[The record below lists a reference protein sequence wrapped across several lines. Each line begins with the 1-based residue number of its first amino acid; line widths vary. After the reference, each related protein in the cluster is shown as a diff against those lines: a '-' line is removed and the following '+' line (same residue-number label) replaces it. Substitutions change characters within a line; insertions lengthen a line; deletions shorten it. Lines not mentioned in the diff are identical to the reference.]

1 MMKAEEKQREE
12 ERKAGEKRKREEAP
26 RRQEEEEATRIAQ
39 KREQE
44 ELRRAQQ
51 QRTEVGR
58 SGVVAG
64 LSSPQV
70 TRRADDLH
78 GLGFGQV
85 RTGSVLSR
93 KISLLTRAGSLEP
106 EIDFTESPA
115 PKRRTVRFAGLDS
128 PSPPTTSCPIPLI
141 PSHLPH
147 LQGEIDHQQVD
158 AHLHHTL
165 SEKSAYNKEIRQ
177 ICLLVKPLAKM
188 TNYFLFLALWKAMD
202 PMDTNTFVIH
212 ASHGFPQSV
221 SYFI

>member
-1 MMKAEEKQREE
+1 MGEEEARERALMKAEEKQREE
-12 ERKAGEKRKREEAP
+12 DRKAGEKRKREEAQ
-26 RRQEEEEATRIAQ
+26 RRQEEEEARHQRKQEEETRIAQ

-44 ELRRAQQ
+44 ELRRAHQ

-106 EIDFTESPA
+106 EVDFTTESPA

-128 PSPPTTSCPIPLI
+128 PSPTLPTGRRPKVETGGVAAEVQRWTQSSGWTGVVAQMDRDAAGQSPMSLRAV
-141 PSHLPH
+141 SSSPH
-147 LQGEIDHQQVD
+147 PQRA
-158 AHLHHTL
+158 AH
-165 SEKSAYNKEIRQ
+165 S
-177 ICLLVKPLAKM
+177 P
-188 TNYFLFLALWKAMD
+188 
-202 PMDTNTFVIH
+202 
-212 ASHGFPQSV
+212 
-221 SYFI
+221 